1 MTAEEPEFYLQS
13 LNVHLFVVMDGLEDM
28 GNGWSIRKLDIVEG
42 LFIDSLSEAFFE
54 VFYLDVRDDGIDFIV
69 DILED

>member
-1 MTAEEPEFYLQS
+1 
-13 LNVHLFVVMDGLEDM
+13 MDGLEDM

-54 VFYLDVRDDGIDFIV
+54 VFYLDVRDDGLDFIV